1 MQNQIQKLARD
12 TEGAGF
18 VEYIILIGLIALACV
33 AAYTT
38 FGSDVKAKVQEQGA
52 SVTGING
59 AAE

>member
-1 MQNQIQKLARD
+1 MNNQIQKLVRD